1 MNPSGSSTV
10 TVTVVDD
17 DPYVR
22 LALTSLLDA
31 APDVEVASS
40 YPTGEDVTAVD
51 AVIGDVVLMDIR
63 MPGTGGITAT
73 EVLMS
78 RPNPPKIIML
88 TTFDLDRDV
97 ARSLQ
102 AGAAGYLLKGEPPD
116 TVISSIRAV
125 AQGDTILSP
134 SVTRQL
140 VTMVRETT
148 ERMDGARNKLASLSA
163 QETRIAQALG
173 KGSSNSEISDALY
186 ISIPTV
192 KTHISSIFRKLD
204 VTNRLQ
210 VALIVRD
217 AHTNHNPR
225 LSPPE
230 R

>member
-1 MNPSGSSTV
+1 MNTTGSTTV
-10 TVTVVDD
+10 AVTVVDD

-22 LALTSLLDA
+22 RALTSLLDA
-31 APDVEVASS
+31 APDVEIASS
-40 YPTGEDVTAVD
+40 YSSGENVTAVD

-63 MPGTGGITAT
+63 MPGVGGIAAT

-125 AQGDTILSP
+125 TQGDTILSP

-148 ERMDGARNKLASLSA
+148 GRMDEARKKLASLSD

-173 KGSSNSEISDALY
+173 NGSSNSEISDALY

-204 VTNRLQ
+204 ATNRLQ
-210 VALIVRD
+210 VALMVRD
-217 AHTNHNPR
+217 AHTTHNPR

>member
-1 MNPSGSSTV
+1 MNTTGSTTV
-10 TVTVVDD
+10 AVTVVDD

-22 LALTSLLDA
+22 RALTSLLDA
-31 APDVEVASS
+31 APDVEIASS
-40 YPTGEDVTAVD
+40 YSSGENVTSVD

-63 MPGTGGITAT
+63 MPGVGGIAAT
-73 EVLMS
+73 EVLIS

-125 AQGDTILSP
+125 TQGDTILSP

-148 ERMDGARNKLASLSA
+148 GRMDEARKKLASLSD

-173 KGSSNSEISDALY
+173 NGSSNSEISDALY

-204 VTNRLQ
+204 ATNRLQ
-210 VALIVRD
+210 VALMVRD
-217 AHTNHNPR
+217 AHTTHNPR

>member
-1 MNPSGSSTV
+1 MNTTGSTTV
-10 TVTVVDD
+10 AVTVVDD

-22 LALTSLLDA
+22 RALTSLLDA
-31 APDVEVASS
+31 APDVEIASS
-40 YPTGEDVTAVD
+40 YSSGENVTAVD

-63 MPGTGGITAT
+63 MPGVGGIAAT

-125 AQGDTILSP
+125 TQGDTILSP

-148 ERMDGARNKLASLSA
+148 GRMDEARKKLASLSD

-173 KGSSNSEISDALY
+173 NGSSNSEISDALY

-204 VTNRLQ
+204 ATNRLQ

-217 AHTNHNPR
+217 AHTTHNPR

>member
-1 MNPSGSSTV
+1 MNTTGSTTV
-10 TVTVVDD
+10 AVTVVDD

-22 LALTSLLDA
+22 HALTSLLDA
-31 APDVEVASS
+31 APDVEIASS
-40 YPTGEDVTAVD
+40 YSSGENVTAVD

-63 MPGTGGITAT
+63 MPGVGGIAAT

-125 AQGDTILSP
+125 TQGDTILSP

-148 ERMDGARNKLASLSA
+148 GRMDEARKKLASLSD

-204 VTNRLQ
+204 ATNRLQ

-217 AHTNHNPR
+217 AHTTHNPR